1 MHPKQLL
8 HHRFV
13 SDEAPSN
20 LFASMGSVNDSLQTS
35 AVRDEAALLL
45 SIADIAQTEL
55 TVCPSALSDP
65 QGTTLRTG
73 FPNFPALGE
82 QRKSKPM
89 LSTPRLQSPRGLLN
103 HRANAM
109 GTTSAESSSSSSRI
123 RAVSLDSPAL
133 LALHARRTPS
143 PLASPPALLSA
154 APITPTTPVKGRT
167 TTIRSA
173 RLSLKTRHNHVVYS
187 KKANHNKVVLE
198 SMSLEEDATASSPST
213 STKSKPLQ
221 GQVPKGVSITKIMRR
236 KFSWKN
242 YPEVRPI
249 DQSCPCYTAFHSIPS
264 HAYSPTVTT
273 LLLSSFHLCHT
284 ARTVP
289 HCQPRGVSPSLGAQL
304 HAPAKAVQ
312 QPSHGA
318 TPGARHRTRLRL

>member
-20 LFASMGSVNDSLQTS
+20 LFASIGSVNDSLQTS

-45 SIADIAQTEL
+45 SIADIAQSEL

-65 QGTTLRTG
+65 QDTTPVRTG

-109 GTTSAESSSSSSRI
+109 GTTSRI

-154 APITPTTPVKGRT
+154 APITPTTPVKGRM

-173 RLSLKTRHNHVVYS
+173 RLSLKARHNHVVYS

-198 SMSLEEDATASSPST
+198 SMSLKEDATTSSPSN
-213 STKSKPLQ
+213 TKSKPLQ
-221 GQVPKGVSITKIMRR
+221 GRSSQGSQHYQDHASQVQLEELSRGKAYRSI
-236 KFSWKN
+236 
-242 YPEVRPI
+242 V
-249 DQSCPCYTAFHSIPS
+249 QSCPC
-264 HAYSPTVTT
+264 
-273 LLLSSFHLCHT
+273 
-284 ARTVP
+284 
-289 HCQPRGVSPSLGAQL
+289 
-304 HAPAKAVQ
+304 
-312 QPSHGA
+312 
-318 TPGARHRTRLRL
+318 